1 MDNQNYIIVPEFVIF
16 NTVQSILKFLNTD
29 YTNQTD
35 KTKSFLYELC
45 NATGMIRYNFFNNAI
60 EVFASKIDSPRNLK
74 CTFQYNQQQTQ
85 FPNMYVQHA
94 GEQDG
99 VNAISTDE
107 DSYEPAG
114 YTDQSEGFRHTYA
127 RRQNATIQ
135 LVITSDNSNETVMIY
150 YILKAVLLSLR
161 GSGHLTFAG
170 LENVK
175 ITGSDIQV
183 QMDNMPRPIHRKV
196 LNLYLEYDSYTIDLD
211 KNQYALGA
219 IFNGIMIDQ

>member
-1 MDNQNYIIVPEFVIF
+1 MDNQNYVIVPEFVVF
-16 NTVQSILKFLNTD
+16 NTVQSILKYLNSD
-29 YTNQTD
+29 YNSQTE
-35 KTKSFLYELC
+35 KTKTFLYELC
-45 NATGMIRYNFFNNAI
+45 NATGMIRYNFFDNAI
-60 EVFASKIDSPRNLK
+60 QIFAAPIDGPRAIK

-85 FPNMYVQHA
+85 FPNMYIQHA

-107 DSYEPAG
+107 DSYEPAD
-114 YTDQSEGFRHTYA
+114 YDDTADGFRHSYA
-127 RRQNATIQ
+127 RRSNSTIQ

-150 YILKAVLLSLR
+150 YIMKALLLSLR

-175 ITGSDIQV
+175 ISGSDIQV

-196 LNLYLEYDSYTIDLD
+196 INLYLEYDSYTIDLD
-211 KNQYALGA
+211 KNKYALGA
-219 IFNGIMIDQ
+219 IFNGIMKDQ